1 MSTTASGEVH
11 LRLGAIALGLVPSL
25 VAQSDRGSIAGI
37 VTDST
42 GAVVFVPR
50 VTVVVTNAAANT
62 SRETLSTES
71 GKYVLQ
77 ELPVGVYNLTVK
89 QFWGKYHRVYIDG
102 STSTQQEN

>member
-42 GAVVFVPR
+42 EALVPR
-50 VTVVVTNAAANT
+50 VTVVVTNTAANT

>member
-42 GAVVFVPR
+42 EAVFPR
-50 VTVVVTNAAANT
+50 VTVVVHECGCQHFPRDAQHRKREILIAGNYRWGFTT
-62 SRETLSTES
+62 SRSSSS
-71 GKYVLQ
+71 GAS
-77 ELPVGVYNLTVK
+77 
-89 QFWGKYHRVYIDG
+89 IIG